1 MQKSG
6 KLYVTQLSS
15 KLRRNLSLPVIEDCD
30 ISMERF
36 LTVNNEI
43 TETYFQNRDSD
54 SLLGFEEGHPHS
66 KNHTCS
72 SSNGRH
78 SGLKIFKPEKNTF
91 FQTKIVSEYDQEITQ
106 SQTADNPVAP
116 RGRAAQPS

>member
-1 MQKSG
+1 MQNSG

-30 ISMERF
+30 ISMESI
-36 LTVNNEI
+36 LTVHNEI
-43 TETYFQNRDSD
+43 TVINLQNRDSD

-78 SGLKIFKPEKNTF
+78 SGLKIFKPEKNSLF
-91 FQTKIVSEYDQEITQ
+91 SDLNSKYV
-106 SQTADNPVAP
+106 
-116 RGRAAQPS
+116 

>member
-6 KLYVTQLSS
+6 KLYVAQLRS
-15 KLRRNLSLPVIEDCD
+15 KLRRNFSLPVKADSD
-30 ISMERF
+30 ISMESF

-43 TETYFQNRDSD
+43 TETNFQNRDSD
-54 SLLGFEEGHPHS
+54 SLLGFEEEHPHS

-78 SGLKIFKPEKNTF
+78 SGLKIFKPEKNSLF
-91 FQTKIVSEYDQEITQ
+91 FRLK
-106 SQTADNPVAP
+106 
-116 RGRAAQPS
+116 